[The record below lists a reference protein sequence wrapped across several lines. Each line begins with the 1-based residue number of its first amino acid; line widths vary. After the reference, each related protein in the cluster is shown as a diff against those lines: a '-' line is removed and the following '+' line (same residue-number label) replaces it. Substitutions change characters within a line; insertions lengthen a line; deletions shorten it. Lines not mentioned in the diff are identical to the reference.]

1 MKSKVILASLFAML
15 QSATSDGDA
24 KIETD
29 QNALNEHFAKMRD
42 AGKNNQLSKRKEVHG
57 AQIHPYHFYSKNF
70 YRYIQTTR
78 SKT

>member
-42 AGKNNQLSKRKEVHG
+42 ARKNNQLSKRKLKKRRG
-57 AQIHPYHFYSKNF
+57 K
-70 YRYIQTTR
+70 
-78 SKT
+78 